1 MALSQE
7 RLEYQREYRARTN
20 YAASKK
26 HAAKRADLLESD
38 IKLFASDQWHKL
50 RNGAIKRGIGWRITL
65 RDFTALLLANP
76 HCAIS
81 GRRVS
86 FRLGDMNKASLDR
99 IDSNKAYT
107 LDNVQ
112 IVTTIAN
119 MMKREWDQADIIA
132 LCEDIASHNKKVKK

>member
-7 RLEYQREYRARTN
+7 QLEYQREYRARTN

-26 HAAKRADLLESD
+26 YAAKRADLLESD
-38 IKLFASDQWHKL
+38 VKLFAKDQWRKL
-50 RNGAIKRGIGWRITL
+50 KHGAKTRYIPFKISL
-65 RDFTALLLANP
+65 RDFTELLSTKQ

-81 GRRVS
+81 GRQVS
-86 FRLGDMNKASLDR
+86 FRLGDINKASLDR

-119 MMKREWDQADIIA
+119 MMKRDWLQEDIIA
-132 LCEDIASHNKKVKK
+132 LAKDIANHHG

>member
-7 RLEYQREYRARTN
+7 RLESQREYRARTN
-20 YAASKK
+20 YAADKK

-38 IKLFASDQWHKL
+38 IKLFARDQWNKL
-50 RNGAIKRGIGWRITL
+50 RKGAIIRKISWRITL
-65 RDFTALLLANP
+65 RDFTALLSTQR

-81 GRRVS
+81 GREVS
-86 FRLGDMNKASLDR
+86 FRLGDVNKASLDR
-99 IDSNKAYT
+99 IDSNKGYT

-119 MMKREWDQADIIA
+119 MMKRNWLQEDIIA
-132 LCEDIASHNKKVKK
+132 LAKDIAKHHA

>member
-7 RLEYQREYRARTN
+7 QLEYQREYRARTG

-26 HAAKRADLLESD
+26 YAAKRADFLESD
-38 IKLFASDQWHKL
+38 IKLFARDQWHKL
-50 RNGAIKRGIGWRITL
+50 YKGAITRGIGWRITL
-65 RDFTALLLANP
+65 GDFTELLSTQR

-81 GRRVS
+81 GRQVS
-86 FRLGDMNKASLDR
+86 FRLGDVNKASLDR

-119 MMKREWDQADIIA
+119 MMKRDWLQEDIIA
-132 LCEDIASHNKKVKK
+132 LAKDIAKHHA